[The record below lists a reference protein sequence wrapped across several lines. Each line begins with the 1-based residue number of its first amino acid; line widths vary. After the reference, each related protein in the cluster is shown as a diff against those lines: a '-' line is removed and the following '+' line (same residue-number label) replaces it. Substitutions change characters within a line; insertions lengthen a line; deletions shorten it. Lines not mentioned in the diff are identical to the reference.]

1 MRSCSTPPRR
11 ATFVVDAYT
20 YRLFERLGLAPAA
33 RRYESYRAFLLD
45 RVGPDVA
52 LLNEWHALIV
62 RHGQRTCRRSNPR
75 CDECSLL
82 SQCEYGRSQVGIL
95 ASPGRAT
102 SDGGDAQ
109 GQVRPPARIGD
120 ALSEGPIVRTL
131 AAWNSGIIGSAR
143 SGKTSLFNA
152 VTGGSALVGSY
163 SSTVEPVLGTVRVPD
178 DRVDALAEIFR
189 PARVTFAEIRWV
201 DYPVAGFGPSGPG
214 TRFVADLAKLD
225 ALVHVVRMFDDPRV
239 SPPQGTV
246 DPERD
251 LETIEL
257 ELQFADLALVER
269 RLERIGAEM
278 RSIRVG
284 ERSELERDQRLMMR
298 LQAHLAGGAALRSLE
313 LSADE
318 ALALRNYRFVTRLPQ
333 LVVVN
338 IGEEQLP
345 DLQAIEAEYSR
356 RHVGPGAAVAALC
369 AKIEAELAAMQPAEA
384 REFRGEFGLDDS
396 SAPNPRSSDRP
407 LLRFSSVSTRSSPQ
421 ERTSAEPGQCAREPR
436 PPRRPAR
443 SIPTSSVASSVPRL
457 PRIGS

>member
-1 MRSCSTPPRR
+1 ME
-11 ATFVVDAYT
+11 
-20 YRLFERLGLAPAA
+20 L
-33 RRYESYRAFLLD
+33 
-45 RVGPDVA
+45 
-52 LLNEWHALIV
+52 
-62 RHGQRTCRRSNPR
+62 
-75 CDECSLL
+75 
-82 SQCEYGRSQVGIL
+82 
-95 ASPGRAT
+95 
-102 SDGGDAQ
+102 
-109 GQVRPPARIGD
+109 
-120 ALSEGPIVRTL
+120 
-131 AAWNSGIIGSAR
+131 GIIGSAR

-178 DRVDALAEIFR
+178 DRVDALAEIFG

-298 LQAHLAGGAALRSLE
+298 LQAHLEGGAALRSLE

-369 AKIEAELAAMQPAEA
+369 AKIEAELAAMEPAEA

-396 SAPNPRSSDRP
+396 SALARAIVLSYD
-407 LLRFSSVSTRSSPQ
+407 LLGLHSFLTAGEDECRAWPVRQGATAPEAAGKIHTDLERGFIRAEVAAYRELIEAGSMPELKRRGQLRTEGKSYVVRDGDVLNILFSV
-421 ERTSAEPGQCAREPR
+421 
-436 PPRRPAR
+436 
-443 SIPTSSVASSVPRL
+443 
-457 PRIGS
+457 